1 MTPRHNYTKAIAS
14 IFYVPANKSHF
25 LYINL
30 IDANTQT
37 HTHIYIYH
45 MHIMYILFISK
56 GWLLIIETS
65 LNHEYL
71 KLYTPNDLIMNDCD
85 LICYTNR
92 KALKI
97 RIQYNFGS
105 NLWWVIVQN
114 ITRGVTDEK
123 SDGQNK
129 KTKKKTISFWVGR
142 RRRFKIITKILSN
155 VILSDRLKKKPYFAH
170 RHTYTYTPTTYCV
183 YIQQINTAMGSE
195 LIRGTNSQ
203 LP

>member
-25 LYINL
+25 LYINWK
-30 IDANTQT
+30 DVNTQTHT

-56 GWLLIIETS
+56 GWWLIIETS

-105 NLWWVIVQN
+105 NLWWVIVKN
-114 ITRGVTDEK
+114 KTRGVTDEK
-123 SDGQNK
+123 SDGQH
-129 KTKKKTISFWVGR
+129 KKKKKQYHFGWDGEEGLKSLLKYYQMLFYLIISKR
-142 RRRFKIITKILSN
+142 NPTL
-155 VILSDRLKKKPYFAH
+155 
-170 RHTYTYTPTTYCV
+170 HTDTPTPTHLPHIACIFSKS
-183 YIQQINTAMGSE
+183 IQ
-195 LIRGTNSQ
+195 RG
-203 LP
+203 